1 METSTVFSP
10 PLIYYSLQQLGFH
23 NYWFRSLINI
33 YISEFKD
40 ILIII
45 FHYFSSA
52 FDPAISLP
60 WRYQIVFLLSHW
72 LLFSFVLSSSSMILK
87 LWLSH
92 PGSFWNIDILGYTKT
107 NLNHNPWRVELGY
120 HIFRK
125 LIRWFRYSLKIKNL
139 CFKCCPQGSATG
151 PLSFLQYTC
160 TNSSNLV
167 V

>member
-1 METSTVFSP
+1 MLLNPMAKSHFSVTSYLTVRSILHTSCLFPWSTFSLWIP
-10 PLIYYSLQQLGFH
+10 GRASLL
-23 NYWFRSLINI
+23 
-33 YISEFKD
+33 
-40 ILIII
+40 
-45 FHYFSSA
+45 
-52 FDPAISLP
+52 
-60 WRYQIVFLLSHW
+60 VFLLSHW

-87 LWLSH
+87 LWLTH

-139 CFKCCPQGSATG
+139 CFKCCSQGSATG